1 MEIFADTADLNEL
14 KELISLG
21 VVDGCT
27 TNPTILVKAG
37 NKDYTTQIKQIL
49 ELVKGPVSIEV
60 ITNDTEEMIKQARE
74 FASWGKNVV
83 VKIPMNINGLKAVAV
98 LSKENIKTNVTACMS
113 TKQAVIAAKAGA
125 TYVSLF
131 WARIS
136 DMGYD
141 AKRTVEDT
149 VKIFEMHKF
158 KTKIIL
164 GSFRQISHINDA
176 LMTGAHVLTIPTKLL
191 VEMAWNPRT
200 DSTINEFLEQWK
212 DFQKSEK

>member
-27 TNPTILVKAG
+27 TNPSILVKAG
-37 NKDYTTQIKQIL
+37 NKDYTTQLKQIL
-49 ELVKGPVSIEV
+49 KLVEGPVSIEV
-60 ITNDTEEMIKQARE
+60 MTNDTEEMIKQARE
-74 FASWGKNVV
+74 FAKWGKNVV

-98 LSKENIKTNVTACMS
+98 LSKEGIKTNVTACMS

-136 DMGYD
+136 DMGHD
-141 AKRTVEDT
+141 AKKTVEDT
-149 VKIFEMHKF
+149 VKIFETHNF

-176 LMTGAHVLTIPTKLL
+176 LMTGAHVLTIPTKLII
-191 VEMAWNPRT
+191 EMAWHPRT

-212 DFQKSEK
+212 DFQKK